1 MIYKPKRT
9 VLGFLFRCLLMA
21 LLLVHVA
28 AAEPAEFKG
37 AWISAWS
44 SGYLTPAEVDAT
56 IAAAKKAKLNALFI
70 QVRKNG
76 DAYYTSTTEPRGD
89 GIAPDFDPLADVI
102 QKAHAQG
109 IQVHAWVNTL
119 RIWGSK
125 GVPTNPLH
133 IFNRHPEWVN
143 KTCDGTSRASEGL
156 YLDPGIPE
164 VRDYLASVVQ
174 EIAWNYNVD
183 GIHLDY
189 IRYPGKNWGYSEL
202 ALNRYRSPLDCVLRP
217 EADDS
222 RWLGWKRDQVTELV
236 SLIRQSVKSIKPG
249 VLFSAA
255 TVAWGDCPEDYTRC
269 SSYASLCQDWRR
281 WTSEGL
287 IDGACPM
294 VYKDD
299 SKSKSAAEFRKW
311 LLGYRKWAGD
321 VPVYVGIDVHAN
333 QVPQIVRQINATRR
347 AELSGFM
354 LFSFNETPR
363 RGAIARAVGAIS
375 R

>member
-1 MIYKPKRT
+1 MIYKLKRSFPIFVFVC
-9 VLGFLFRCLLMA
+9 VLVSLLA
-21 LLLVHVA
+21 ANCA
-28 AAEPAEFKG
+28 AAEPAEFRG
-37 AWISAWS
+37 AWITAWS

-76 DAYYTSTTEPRGD
+76 DAYYTSATEPRGD
-89 GIAPDFDPLADVI
+89 NIAPDFDPLADVI
-102 QKAHAQG
+102 QKAHAHG
-109 IQVHAWVNTL
+109 IQVHAWINTL

-133 IFNRHPEWVN
+133 VFTRHPEWVN
-143 KTCDGTSRASEGL
+143 KTCDGASRASEGL

-164 VRDYLASVVQ
+164 VREYLSSVVQ
-174 EIAWNYNVD
+174 EIAWKYNVD

-202 ALNRYRSPLDCVLRP
+202 ALNSYRPPLECAVRP
-217 EADDS
+217 EADDH

-236 SLIRQSVKSIKPG
+236 SLIRQSVKSIKPAA
-249 VLFSAA
+249 LFSAA

-281 WTSEGL
+281 WTNEGL

-311 LLGYRKWAGD
+311 LLGYSKWAGD
-321 VPVYVGIDVHAN
+321 VPVYVGIDIHTN
-333 QVPQIVRQINATRR
+333 QVPQTVRQIQAARKSG
-347 AELSGFM
+347 LHGFM
-354 LFSFNETPR
+354 LFSFNTTPKR
-363 RGAIARAVGAIS
+363 DAIARSVGAVS